1 MNDVPNPLRSI
12 ASNVQKK
19 LLADLG
25 EASAIKHSTTKGD
38 NAESVW
44 IELLRK
50 YLPVRFRVDSAIII
64 DSTGE
69 TSEQIDCVIYD
80 AHFTP
85 RIIPT
90 EVSLFIPA
98 EAVHAVFEV
107 KQKII
112 PAHLHYAANKVQS
125 VRKLHRTSADYT
137 GDGRTRG
144 AKPKFDILGGLL
156 ARSITWKDGF
166 ASKHFDSALYAAQ
179 QIEHLDFIFAA
190 DSGYADMV
198 KTQERSK
205 NRDTNQEGVPMPIK
219 GPTGISY
226 GLLRLLEELTR
237 QGTVPAVDWSEYYKN
252 LV

>member
-1 MNDVPNPLRSI
+1 MNSTSKSLRDI
-12 ASNVQKK
+12 ASNVQQK

-25 EASAIKHSTTKGD
+25 EASAMKHPTMKGD

-50 YLPVRFRVDSAIII
+50 YLPARFRVDSAIII
-64 DSTGE
+64 DSTGK

-85 RIIPT
+85 RIIPN

-107 KQKII
+107 KQKVTLE
-112 PAHLHYAANKVQS
+112 HLKYAAKKAKS
-125 VRKLHRTSADYT
+125 VRELHRTSVGYT
-137 GDGRTRG
+137 GDGRSRQ
-144 AKPKFDILGGLL
+144 AKPSFHILGGL
-156 ARSITWKDGF
+156 F
-166 ASKHFDSALYAAQ
+166 ASSMGWDKNFENEGFYSALATAQ
-179 QIEHLDFIFAA
+179 KIEHLDFVFAA

-252 LV
+252 LA